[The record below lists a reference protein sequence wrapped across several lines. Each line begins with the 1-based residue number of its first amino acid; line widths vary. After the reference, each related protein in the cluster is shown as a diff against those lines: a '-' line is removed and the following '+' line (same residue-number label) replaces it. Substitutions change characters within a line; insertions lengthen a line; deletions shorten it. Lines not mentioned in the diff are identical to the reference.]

1 MSASSPAHP
10 WFRSWQAAT
19 AAAAMTLALLVALPA
34 AASADP
40 GDEELPAVPCPVF
53 DGPPAADDELTAYQ
67 YALACGVNVEVMGL
81 RDVDR
86 QVFATPTGLMD
97 AQVAVEPYW
106 VKNAAGAWVDID
118 PSFVAQANG
127 SGVSA
132 ATIIGITAGAG
143 GQNTFVT
150 ATDPGRGSL
159 SLTWPLGALPAPVF
173 SGSVATY
180 PEVRP
185 GVDLA
190 VQAEAVGFS
199 WVLVLKTPEAADDP
213 ILKEIAIG
221 ITTDGLS
228 VVEDPETGRIDVVDD
243 AGEVVFEAGQGIMWD
258 STPPAGQTTLAAT
271 TRAAT
276 AAAGGDPGQIG
287 DVAVDV
293 TKTGITLKPD
303 VQMLADSSL
312 TFPVYIDPPFT
323 STRKAWANVYAGAP
337 SKGWTGDTSW
347 PRSGGMRVGYNTW
360 SDCGDGCGLW
370 RSVITLNI
378 GKLKGKYI
386 DKAAVKALQTHTGG
400 CGTYGLQL
408 WRTKQISNGVS
419 WNGVDWLYGS
429 QLQTK
434 DVPSSNASGGCSGTT
449 NEWVSFDGSNV
460 KKRVQSA
467 ADENNATISF
477 GLRSS
482 SEGDRNAWR
491 RIQTKSVRLEV
502 TYYIYPPKPDRLT
515 IDGDGCVPSTA
526 ATQWVVSR
534 KPTIGLRA
542 RASESESVYT
552 RIRVRKQGSDTDLYA
567 YRTPDAVAAYS
578 PVSWPLTSSL
588 ADGAYTYAARSEARQ
603 SSAINSGWTDPCYF
617 TVDATVPTKPTVSAA
632 PAAPYAE
639 GSTVTLTLASSDP
652 VVNGVSSGLRAYE
665 YSWNTPTYD
674 LSAAST
680 SPTIT
685 RVASAGRHVLYV
697 RAVDNAGNRSMERTY
712 SFFVGNDVVAFP
724 KGMWRFEGD
733 TYDDAGLSTSALST
747 AAGTRAFGADHD
759 GRPNAALELDGSSC
773 LTGTAPVRTDAAFSV
788 SLWVRVDS
796 APTPYTKI
804 LSQGNSLHSAFEI
817 EYDATDNRFYFLLA
831 KTGAAAY
838 TQQGISANNPLPLGQ
853 WVHLFATF
861 DPDAGV
867 QRLIASDGGAGVGAQ
882 RPIDFTPWNGASTF
896 GVGCLRTSAG
906 TTSNYLDGAIDGLGI
921 WQGVLPN
928 GGNHLAKTDLPE
940 AAQLARWEFRNGG
953 TDSSRYGRTLTIPA
967 GVTVGF
973 DRFQRPQG
981 AVVLDGRSCLES
993 PALAMPVE
1001 KSWSAAT
1008 WVKADTTNTGTLLST
1023 VNDAYDAG
1031 FELQT
1036 RSAGSGAV
1044 QFGLSYF
1051 TADHT
1056 QYLARFG
1063 NVLPGTW
1070 HHVAVSY
1077 DATMRTRSFYVDGT
1091 LASEITLAR
1100 MAPTTAGLLIGCGKS
1115 VSNGTTVRSGHFQ
1128 GSLQD
1133 VRLWRGPIDAEDL
1146 TSMMG
1151 YPPAELT
1158 GRWRLSGGVG
1168 TDTSGKSH
1176 NVVLEGQ
1183 TRSTDGAKCEPDNA
1197 LELSGSGSAATA
1209 GPVFATDDSFTVS
1222 AWVRLTTLAVDQT
1235 VVSAAG
1241 QQATGMRLRFSASEQ
1256 KFGFLMM
1263 NADTADT
1270 TWRTLYGGPVPVV
1283 GTWYHLVGVYDIAAA
1298 QMRFYVSGSLVGTKA
1313 GPTSPWNATG
1323 PLVIGATGLA
1333 AGTRSQRLQGAIDD
1347 VLVWQGVLPAHVIE
1361 QISPAAPIP
1370 MCVD

>member
-1 MSASSPAHP
+1 MVL
-10 WFRSWQAAT
+10 AT
-19 AAAAMTLALLVALPA
+19 LVAIPSRVA
-34 AASADP
+34 ADP
-40 GDEELPAVPCPVF
+40 GDEELPAVPCPAF
-53 DGPPAADDELTAYQ
+53 DGPPAADDEFTAYQ
-67 YALACGVNVEVMGL
+67 YALACGVNVEVMSL
-81 RDVDR
+81 RDIDR
-86 QVFATPTGLMD
+86 QVFATPAGLMD

-118 PSFVAQANG
+118 PTFVAQANG
-127 SGVSA
+127 SAASA
-132 ATIIGITAGAG
+132 ATVIAITAGAG

-159 SLTWPLGALPAPVF
+159 SLTWPLGPLPAPVL
-173 SGSVATY
+173 SGAVATY

-199 WVLVLKTPEAADDP
+199 WVLVIKTPEAADDP
-213 ILKEIAIG
+213 ILSEIAVG
-221 ITTDGLS
+221 VRTDGLS
-228 VVEDPETGRIDVVDD
+228 VVEDPETGRIDVVDT
-243 AGEVVFEAGQGIMWD
+243 AGDVVFEAGQGIMWD
-258 STPPAGQTTLAAT
+258 SSQTASTVATFSTAEATEESTTAAEAT
-271 TRAAT
+271 TD
-276 AAAGGDPGQIG
+276 DPSRIG
-287 DVAVDV
+287 SVAVDV

-303 VQMLADSSL
+303 TRMLADGSL
-312 TFPVYIDPPFT
+312 TYPLYIDPPFT

-378 GKLKGKYI
+378 GTLKGKYI
-386 DKAAVKALQTHTGG
+386 DKAVVKGLQTHTGG

-434 DVPSSNASGGCSGTT
+434 DVPSSNASGGCSGTA

-477 GLRSS
+477 GFRSS

-526 ATQWVVSR
+526 ATQWVLSR

-542 RASESESVYT
+542 KSSESESVYS
-552 RIRVRKQGSDTDLYA
+552 RIRVRKQGSDTDLYT
-567 YRTPDAVAAYS
+567 YRTPDPVAAYS

-603 SSAINSGWTDPCYF
+603 SSAVNSGWTDPCYF
-617 TVDATVPTKPTVSAA
+617 KVDATVPTKPTVTAT

-665 YSWNTPTYD
+665 YSWNTSTYG
-674 LSAAST
+674 STTAAS

-697 RAVDNAGNRSMERTY
+697 RAVDNAGNRSMETTY
-712 SFFVGNDVVAFP
+712 TFFVGNDVVAFP

-733 TYDDAGLSTSALST
+733 AYNDALLSTSSLTA
-747 AAGTRAFGADHD
+747 AAGTRAYGPDRD
-759 GRPNAALELDGSSC
+759 GRANSALELDGSSC
-773 LTGTAPVRTDAAFSV
+773 LTGAAPVRTDAAFSV
-788 SLWVRVDS
+788 ALWVRVDS

-804 LSQGNSLHSAFEI
+804 LSQGNSLHSAFEL
-817 EYDATDNRFYFLLA
+817 EYDATDNRFYFLLG
-831 KTGAAAY
+831 TSSGASDEV
-838 TQQGISANNPLPLGQ
+838 QGVGVNNPAPLGQ
-853 WVHLFATF
+853 WVHLKATF
-861 DPDAGV
+861 DPDADAQYLEATVGV
-867 QRLIASDGGAGVGAQ
+867 SSIGSSHRQIA
-882 RPIDFTPWNGASTF
+882 FTPWNGAGTF

-921 WQGVLPN
+921 WQGVLSSA
-928 GGNHLAKTDLPE
+928 GLYEAMRDLPE
-940 AAQLARWEFRNGG
+940 AAEVARWEFRNGG

-973 DRFQRPQG
+973 DRYQRPQG
-981 AVVLDGRSCLES
+981 AVVLDGQSCLES
-993 PALAMPVE
+993 PSLTMPVE
-1001 KSWSAAT
+1001 KSWSVAT
-1008 WVKADTTNTGTLLST
+1008 WVKADTTNIDTLLST
-1023 VNDAYDAG
+1023 INDAYDAG
-1031 FELQT
+1031 FDLHT

-1044 QFGLSYF
+1044 QFGLKYF
-1051 TADHT
+1051 NASHT
-1056 QYLARFG
+1056 PYLALFG

-1077 DATMRTRSFYVDGT
+1077 DDAKRTRSFYVDGT
-1091 LASEITLAR
+1091 LASQTTIAA

-1115 VSNGTTVRSGHFQ
+1115 QSGGTTVRGGYLQ

-1133 VRLWRGPIDAEDL
+1133 VRLWRGPIDADDL
-1146 TSMMG
+1146 VSMMG

-1222 AWVRLTTLAVDQT
+1222 AWVRLTTVAVDQT

-1241 QQATGMRLRFSASEQ
+1241 QQATGMRLRYSASEQ

-1263 NADTADT
+1263 NSDTADT
-1270 TWRTLYGGPVPVV
+1270 TWRALYGGPVPVV

-1298 QMRFYVSGSLVGTKA
+1298 QMRLYVSGGLVGTKSRPA
-1313 GPTSPWNATG
+1313 SPWNATG
-1323 PLVIGATGLA
+1323 PLVIGATGTA
-1333 AGTRSQRLQGAIDD
+1333 AGARSQRLQGAIDD